1 MCAQW
6 IASGCVCGFFGLLL
20 SKGGQSD
27 SWVPINKN
35 LWSLSFIFV
44 LAGLAFVILT
54 VLYLLVD
61 VKQWFTGEPWLWLGM
76 NSIVIYVGHDLCGD
90 RFPVQFEVN
99 DVHKELLAMDV
110 YGVTWWI
117 VVAGIMYYKKI
128 FIAI

>member
-1 MCAQW
+1 M
-6 IASGCVCGFFGLLL
+6 

-44 LAGLAFVILT
+44 LAGLAFIILT

-76 NSIVIYVGHDLCGD
+76 NSIVIYVGHDVCGQ

-99 DVHKELLAMDV
+99 DTHKELLAMHV

-117 VVAGIMYYKKI
+117 VVAGIMYYKKL